1 MRVTYGGTKEMFCR
15 VFFLIISFSWLFA
28 QGQTEG
34 YDFYGQHLIAS
45 YYECDKEALL
55 NLPMLEEKMLEAT
68 KATNATVLSYTKEKF
83 PGNGFSM
90 VILVSESHSSIHT
103 YPEHGAC
110 FVDIFTCGTSCK
122 VENFDKVLS
131 AYLKPAKVNKEIL
144 TRD

>member
-1 MRVTYGGTKEMFCR
+1 MFFR
-15 VFFLIISFSWLFA
+15 IFFLITSFSWLCA
-28 QGQTEG
+28 QEQQEE
-34 YDFYGQHLIAS
+34 YDFCGQHLIAS

-55 NLPMLEEKMLEAT
+55 NLSMLENKMLEAT
-68 KATNATVLSYTKEKF
+68 RATNATVLSYTKEKF

-103 YPEHGAC
+103 YPEHQAC
-110 FVDIFTCGTSCK
+110 FVDVFTCGNSCK

-131 AYLKPAKVNKEIL
+131 SYLKPAKVNKEIL